1 MNEIYT
7 IEAIKTTYKSIA
19 YKSRLEART
28 ALFFDCLGLNFEY
41 EPKYFEIEKGF
52 WYVPDFYLK
61 DLRLWIEIK
70 GPDIYEEA
78 RIKAEGLCQMTNQIV
93 EVWCGSLGFNTI
105 YRFYPGGSMSS
116 GNIIN
121 KRFTD
126 IFSRRRLNV
135 ALWQAVDYKFE

>member
-1 MNEIYT
+1 MSNIYT
-7 IEAIKTTYKSIA
+7 IKAIETAYKSVQ

-28 ALFFDCLGLNFEY
+28 AIFFDCLRLNFEY
-41 EPKYFEIEKGF
+41 EPRYFEIEKDF

-70 GPDIYEEA
+70 GPDIYKEA
-78 RIKAEGLCQMTNQIV
+78 QIKAEGLCRMTNQVV

-105 YRFYPGGSMSS
+105 YKFSPDFGMSS
-116 GNIIN
+116 GKVIN
-121 KRFTD
+121 KKFTD

-135 ALWQAVDYKFE
+135 ALWVAVDYEF

>member
-1 MNEIYT
+1 MENYT
-7 IEAIKTTYKSIA
+7 ITAIPTAYKSVQ
-19 YKSRLEART
+19 YRSRLEART

-52 WYVPDFYLK
+52 WYVPDFYLR
-61 DLRLWIEIK
+61 DLEMWIEIK
-70 GPDIYEEA
+70 GPDMYEEA
-78 RIKAEGLCQMTNQIV
+78 RIKAEGLCQMTNQLV
-93 EVWCGSLGFNTI
+93 EVWCGSLGFNVI
-105 YRFYPGGSMSS
+105 YRFSPDFGVSS

-135 ALWQAVDYKFE
+135 ALWQAVDYEFE

>member
-1 MNEIYT
+1 MGIYT
-7 IEAIKTTYKSIA
+7 IAAIKTTYRSIE

-28 ALFFDCLGLNFEY
+28 AIFFYCLGLNFEY
-41 EPKYFEIEKGF
+41 EPKYFEIEKDF
-52 WYVPDFYLK
+52 WYVPDFYLE

-78 RIKAEGLCQMTNQIV
+78 RKKAQGLCQMTNQVV
-93 EVWCGSLGFNTI
+93 EIWCGSLGVNTI
-105 YRFYPGGSMSS
+105 YRFYPGGSMNS

-135 ALWQAVDYKFE
+135 ALRVAVDYRF